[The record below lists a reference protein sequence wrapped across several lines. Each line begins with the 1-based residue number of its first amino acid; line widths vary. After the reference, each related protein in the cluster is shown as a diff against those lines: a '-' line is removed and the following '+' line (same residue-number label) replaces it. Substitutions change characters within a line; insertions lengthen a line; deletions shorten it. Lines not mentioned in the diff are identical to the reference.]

1 MNRKWN
7 ALIIMMILIAPSALT
22 IAGWQDNTTTNYR
35 RTSTGSN
42 ATTGIT
48 EQKAIIIAQQHFKG
62 RVLAINQID
71 HTYRIKILSDQ
82 GAVQTILINAQDG
95 SVIVAH

>member
-22 IAGWQDNTTTNYR
+22 IASWQDNTATNYH
-35 RTSTGSN
+35 RTSAGGS

-48 EQKAIIIAQQHFKG
+48 EQRAIIIAQQHFKG
-62 RVLAINQID
+62 RVLAIHQID
-71 HTYRIKILSDQ
+71 RTYRIKILSDQ

-95 SVIVAH
+95 SVVAH